1 MVFYRMKMRLFIS
14 WLGAVFICIP
24 ASAIVQKAQSQQPS
38 LSHAEVSSIVRKFQS
53 SYADTFDRRDAKG
66 MAALFTDDATFQNE
80 GDVMQGRA
88 AIEANL
94 VRLMAKLPPGTRLED
109 RATSS
114 RVIAPD
120 VIADHGVSHRI
131 VSNGI
136 STEMYFVR
144 VLVRQGDRW
153 LLAARQIARPSTLPK
168 SSSQPK

>member
-1 MVFYRMKMRLFIS
+1 MKMRSLIS
-14 WLGAVFICIP
+14 CLGAVLICMP
-24 ASAIVQKAQSQQPS
+24 ASAIVQNTQSRQPS
-38 LSHAEVSSIVRKFQS
+38 LSNAEVDSVVRKFQS
-53 SYADTFDRRDAKG
+53 SYADTFDRRDPKG

-80 GDVMQGRA
+80 GEVMQGRA
-88 AIEANL
+88 TIEANL

-114 RVIAPD
+114 RVIAPN
-120 VIADHGVSHRI
+120 VIACHGISHRI
-131 VSNGI
+131 APNGI

-153 LLAARQIARPSTLPK
+153 LLAATQIARPSTLPK

>member
-1 MVFYRMKMRLFIS
+1 MKMRSLIS
-14 WLGAVFICIP
+14 CLGAVLICMP
-24 ASAIVQKAQSQQPS
+24 ASAIVQNTQSRQPS
-38 LSHAEVSSIVRKFQS
+38 LSNAEVDSVVRKFQS

-66 MAALFTDDATFQNE
+66 MAALFTDDATFQNGGE
-80 GDVMQGRA
+80 VMQGRA
-88 AIEANL
+88 TIEANL

-114 RVIAPD
+114 RVIAPN
-120 VIADHGVSHRI
+120 VIACHGISHRI
-131 VSNGI
+131 ASNGI

-153 LLAARQIARPSTLPK
+153 LLAATQIARPSTLPK

>member
-1 MVFYRMKMRLFIS
+1 MKMRSLIS
-14 WLGAVFICIP
+14 CLGAVLICMP
-24 ASAIVQKAQSQQPS
+24 ASAIVQNTQSRQPS
-38 LSHAEVSSIVRKFQS
+38 LSNAEVDSVVRKFQS

-80 GDVMQGRA
+80 GEVMQGRA
-88 AIEANL
+88 TIEANL

-114 RVIAPD
+114 RVIAPN
-120 VIADHGVSHRI
+120 VIACHGISHRI
-131 VSNGI
+131 APNGI

-153 LLAARQIARPSTLPK
+153 LLAATQIARPSTLPK

>member
-1 MVFYRMKMRLFIS
+1 
-14 WLGAVFICIP
+14 
-24 ASAIVQKAQSQQPS
+24 
-38 LSHAEVSSIVRKFQS
+38 
-53 SYADTFDRRDAKG
+53 

-80 GDVMQGRA
+80 GDVIQGRA
-88 AIEANL
+88 TVEANL

-114 RVIAPD
+114 RAIAPD
-120 VIADHGVSHRI
+120 VIACHGISHRI
-131 VSNGI
+131 APNGI

-153 LLAARQIARPSTLPK
+153 LLAATQIARPSTLPK

>member
-1 MVFYRMKMRLFIS
+1 MKMRSFI
-14 WLGAVFICIP
+14 LGALLIWIP
-24 ASAIVQKAQSQQPS
+24 ASAIAQNAQSPQLG
-38 LSHAEVSSIVRKFQS
+38 LSHAEISSIVRKFQA

-120 VIADHGVSHRI
+120 VIACHGISHRI

-153 LLAARQIARPSTLPK
+153 LLAATQIARP
-168 SSSQPK
+168 